1 MTSLVAKMTSLVGEA
16 TLVAAHMAGLARS
29 GVVVQHSCLLAVAM
43 LPMLASSSYIT
54 TAKMTSSLVGQ
65 AACGVVG
72 HLHTVRVGDRS
83 PVLIKLRRMLV
94 LLLLLMMLLLLL
106 LLLLLLMLLL
116 LLLLMLLTSKDT
128 WHRLLHL
135 PLLFQVRR
143 VTRAQPILKNSE

>member
-29 GVVVQHSCLLAVAM
+29 GVVVQHSRLLTVAM
-43 LPMLASSSYIT
+43 LPMLATSAYIA

-65 AACGVVG
+65 VTCGIG
-72 HLHTVRVGDRS
+72 HLHTVRVGYRA

-94 LLLLLMMLLLLL
+94 LLLLLMMLLLL
-106 LLLLLLMLLL
+106 LLL

>member
-29 GVVVQHSCLLAVAM
+29 GVVVQHPRLLPVAM
-43 LPMLASSSYIT
+43 LPMLATSTYIT
-54 TAKMTSSLVGQ
+54 TAKMTSSLVGHTT
-65 AACGVVG
+65 CRVVG
-72 HLHTVRVGDRS
+72 HLHTVRVGCRA
-83 PVLIKLRRMLV
+83 PALVKLRRMLV
-94 LLLLLMMLLLLL
+94 LLLLLMMLL

-143 VTRAQPILKNSE
+143 VTRAQPILENSG

>member
-29 GVVVQHSCLLAVAM
+29 GVVAQHSRLLTVAM
-43 LPMLASSSYIT
+43 LPMLATSTYIT

-72 HLHTVRVGDRS
+72 HLHAVRVVYRAS
-83 PVLIKLRRMLV
+83 ALIKLRRMLV

-106 LLLLLLMLLL
+106 LLLMLLLLL

-143 VTRAQPILKNSE
+143 VTRAQPILENSG

>member
-72 HLHTVRVGDRS
+72 HLHTVRVGYR
-83 PVLIKLRRMLV
+83 PPALIKLRRMLV
-94 LLLLLMMLLLLL
+94 LLLLLM
-106 LLLLLLMLLL
+106 MLLL

-143 VTRAQPILKNSE
+143 VTRTQPILENSG

>member
-29 GVVVQHSCLLAVAM
+29 GVVVQHSRLLPVAM
-43 LPMLASSSYIT
+43 LPMLATSTYIT

-65 AACGVVG
+65 VTCGIG
-72 HLHTVRVGDRS
+72 HLHTVRVGYRA
-83 PVLIKLRRMLV
+83 PALVKLRRMLV
-94 LLLLLMMLLLLL
+94 LLLLLMMLL

-143 VTRAQPILKNSE
+143 VTRAQPILENSG

>member
-43 LPMLASSSYIT
+43 LPMLATSTCIT

-72 HLHTVRVGDRS
+72 HLHTVRVGYRA
-83 PVLIKLRRMLV
+83 PALVKLRRMLV
-94 LLLLLMMLLLLL
+94 RLLLLMMLLL

-116 LLLLMLLTSKDT
+116 LLLLMLLM
-128 WHRLLHL
+128 LLAVL
-135 PLLFQVRR
+135 SLLLF
-143 VTRAQPILKNSE
+143 